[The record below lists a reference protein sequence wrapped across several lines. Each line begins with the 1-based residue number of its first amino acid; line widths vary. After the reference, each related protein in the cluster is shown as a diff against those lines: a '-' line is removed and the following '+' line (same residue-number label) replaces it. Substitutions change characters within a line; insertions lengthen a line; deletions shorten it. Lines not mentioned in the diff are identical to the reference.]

1 MTTSTSVHSNAFN
14 FMSYLQSGVD
24 PRTGQYTVSI
34 NLPEVKSNGLRGPVV
49 PLVLSYNPLNVQ
61 DSGFGLGWNLQL
73 SQYDPG
79 TRIVSLGSGETFKVE
94 GSLGDQ
100 LWMPE
105 KKLDSFHFYKQDD
118 TRYRVVHK
126 SGQVEELEVLGSL
139 GNRIALPVRI
149 YSPEGH
155 GITLHY
161 ASFGAYQM
169 LSEVVDDDGQVIL
182 TITRDSTSVRLLLYG
197 APKADAEFVMIL
209 SGSNRNVARIE
220 LPTANKASW
229 RFTYSIIRGHSC
241 IASVDTPVGGHEDVF
256 YQDSGHQ
263 FPLSAGREPLP
274 RVTRHLT
281 TPGFLQPE
289 VDVRYAYKDSAG
301 RERNFLGAG
310 LDIAWEDN
318 GLDNLYRYLGAA
330 PYLYSST
337 ETLRVNDVD
346 VRSIERVFNQFHL
359 LALET
364 TRQNLSILEVDTRYY
379 IEEGKPFD
387 QQPNYCQLPKE
398 VRTTWRLSPD
408 GSVPRTEI
416 VSSDYDSYGNLLAQ
430 TQANGVT
437 ETSEWYS
444 VSGEDGCPPD
454 PDGFVRT
461 LKAKSV
467 VPAQSDYGHAL
478 VLVTRYRYKAL
489 PALAGSGQNLWL
501 AAESETLLQQTTD
514 GEKELQQT
522 TYTYIED
529 NPYDA
534 FQYGRIRHQS
544 VTLEGL
550 STTTDYRYDLLQDPD
565 FDQTVQQTVQIVTG
579 FDMTQKVIR
588 LEHSLFTGE
597 PLLNRD
603 DNDVEIR
610 YDYDNLRRVVSE
622 TVSPNK
628 EEYKATRHYEYQ
640 LCAVKTD
647 QAEQRLFDVKNVQ
660 TTSRFDGLGRV
671 IYEAR
676 ADADNPDVHRRL
688 DLRQTYEAAY
698 DAWGDKVEET
708 SYDWL
713 DQQKRALTNYFEYDD
728 WDQQLSVTGPDGV
741 TTIEQTDP
749 VGTQA
754 SNGPIQRRWT
764 ESNDGLQTS
773 EVSETWLNLFDEPT
787 RSVRLDRLDWLSEPV
802 SLSRYQYDGLG
813 RLFKEV
819 SGLPTRERSTTYGY
833 DVFDRVTANTL
844 PDGAVVRR
852 RYAPHSG
859 EDLPAWIGVDHNG
872 KSSVLGEQKFD
883 GLDRIVTSITGG
895 RERELSYTSDLM
907 QPKTVKLPSGRQID
921 YDYLPELG
929 DEPLKRTQSDTVAKL
944 KLTADY
950 TYDPQNARLIGSS
963 EQGEE
968 LQREYYST
976 GSLKSEQRTSQGI
989 ENTMHYRYSRLG
1001 LPLSYIDVLGQEQLS
1016 VYDDF
1021 GRLAQT
1027 SLGEVVSDFTYD
1039 TFGRTASIAT
1049 LDSSSN
1055 GQVVISLEYDAQGRE
1070 AQRTFTIN
1078 GANQQMVQVYDDVDQ
1093 MVKRTLSEGAV
1104 IIREE
1109 HYGYDLCG
1117 RLTQYDCSGKQRPV
1131 DPYGMTI
1138 SRQVFSF
1145 DGLNNLTLVTT
1156 TFDGGRNRARY
1167 FYEGIDPAQL
1177 TRVTNTQLAWVN
1189 ARLIPV
1195 NKNDSTYPPEIRLT
1209 YDPDG
1214 NLITDEADRLLS
1226 YDPLGRLLE
1235 VSMPAGDVRYRYDP
1249 QDRLAG
1255 ETGEQRFYRDGV
1267 LASQL
1272 GASQNST
1279 YMRGDGYLL
1288 AEQQGSDALLFST
1301 SISNSVLSEVHPDG
1315 VSNRSYTV
1323 YGHSSGDNP
1332 PAGRLGYNGELH
1344 ETETGWQLLG
1354 NGYRAY
1360 NPVLMRFHSPDSW
1373 SPFGEG
1379 GLNAY
1384 AYGEGDSVNG
1394 VDPTGH
1400 MLRRPTSP
1408 PLKSSL
1414 RSGSPQQNNVKKN
1427 VRFKTPEANS
1437 RAGISNSQG
1446 STVDAGGNQPGTSRK
1461 PRHSVLVAKTSESA
1475 SSEPVAPRK
1484 AVLVAS
1490 TSESAQ
1496 LGQAGRRNA
1505 VLIPRGAS
1513 DANSISSGSSS
1524 GVVFDEVAM
1533 ATQIDTQALVEQWV
1547 LDVSQRF
1554 SASNNVSPIVQSSN
1568 GANSNIR
1575 RS

>member
-1 MTTSTSVHSNAFN
+1 SFCRRPVTIT
-14 FMSYLQSGVD
+14 
-24 PRTGQYTVSI
+24 
-34 NLPEVKSNGLRGPVV
+34 LPDIKTNGLRGPTL

-61 DSGFGLGWNLQL
+61 DSGFGFGWNLQL
-73 SQYDPG
+73 SQYEPG
-79 TRIVSLGSGETFKVE
+79 SQIVSLSSGETFKVQ
-94 GSLGDQ
+94 GISGDQ
-100 LWMPE
+100 LLMPE
-105 KKLDSFHFYKQDD
+105 KKIDSFHFYKLDD
-118 TRYRVVHK
+118 VRYRVVHK
-126 SGQVEELEVLGSL
+126 SGQVENLEVRGSQ
-139 GNRIALPVRI
+139 GNQLALPTRI
-149 YSPEGH
+149 FAPEGH
-155 GITLHY
+155 GVTLEY
-161 ASFGAYQM
+161 APFGTHQM
-169 LSEVVDDDGQVIL
+169 LSKVMDDSGQIL
-182 TITRDSTSVRLLLYG
+182 LDITRDSTSVRLVLRG
-197 APKADAEFVMIL
+197 AQGADAEFVMIL
-209 SGSNRNVARIE
+209 GGSLRSVMRIE
-220 LPTANKASW
+220 LPTDNKASW
-229 RFTYSIIRGHSC
+229 RFAYSLIRGHSC
-241 IASVDTPVGGHEDVF
+241 MASVDTPVGGHEDVF

-263 FPLSAGREPLP
+263 FPVRAGRDPLP
-274 RVTRHLT
+274 RVTRHLI
-281 TPGFLQPE
+281 TPGFGQPE
-289 VDVRYAYKDSAG
+289 VDVRYSYSYRDSG
-301 RERNFLGAG
+301 QRERNFLGGG

-379 IEEGKPFD
+379 IDEGKPFD

-461 LKAKSV
+461 LKATSV

-501 AAESETLLQQTTD
+501 ASESETLLQQTTD

-529 NPYDA
+529 KPNDA
-534 FQYGRIRHQS
+534 FQYGRICRQTVTMGGQNTITDYVYS
-544 VTLEGL
+544 TLE
-550 STTTDYRYDLLQDPD
+550 SPE
-565 FDQTVQQTVQIVTG
+565 FHQTVLHTVQTVTG
-579 FDMTQKVIR
+579 FDQTQKVIT
-588 LEHSLFTGE
+588 LEDSLFTGE

-610 YDYDNLRRVVSE
+610 YDYDNLRRVVSK

-628 EEYKATRHYEYQ
+628 EQYKATRHYEYQ

-787 RSVRLDRLDWLSEPV
+787 RSVRLDQLDWLSEPV

-813 RLFKEV
+813 RLVKEI
-819 SGLPTRERSTTYGY
+819 SGLPTRERSTTYAY

-844 PDGAVVRR
+844 PDGTVVCR

-883 GLDRIVTSITGG
+883 GLDRIVTSTTGG

-907 QPKTVKLPSGRQID
+907 RPNTVKLPSGRQID

-929 DEPLKRTQSDTVAKL
+929 DEPLKRTQSDTVARL

-963 EQGEE
+963 EEGEE
-968 LQREYYST
+968 LQRKYYST
-976 GSLKSEQRTSQGI
+976 GSLKCEQRTSQGI

-1021 GRLAQT
+1021 GRLAQA

-1055 GQVVISLEYDAQGRE
+1055 SQVVISLEYDAQGRE

-1093 MVKRTLSEGAV
+1093 MVERTLSEGAV

-1109 HYGYDLCG
+1109 RYGYDLRG
-1117 RLTQYDCSGKQRPV
+1117 RLTQYDCSGTQPPV
-1131 DPYGMTI
+1131 DPYGKAI
-1138 SRQVFSF
+1138 VRQLFSF
-1145 DGLNNLTLVTT
+1145 DGLNNLILVTT
-1156 TFDGGRNRARY
+1156 TFDGGSNRARY

-1177 TRVTNTQLAWVN
+1177 TRVTNNHSA
-1189 ARLIPV
+1189 
-1195 NKNDSTYPPEIRLT
+1195 YPSVISLT

-1214 NLITDEADRLLS
+1214 NLVSDEAGRTLS

-1272 GASQNST
+1272 GGSQNST

-1288 AEQQGSDALLFST
+1288 AEQQGSSALLFAT
-1301 SISNSVLSEVHPDG
+1301 SLSNSVLSEVHASG
-1315 VSNRSYTV
+1315 TSSRRYTV
-1323 YGHSSGDNP
+1323 YGHASGEEP
-1332 PAGRLGYNGELH
+1332 PSGRLGFNGELH
-1344 ETETGWQLLG
+1344 ESETGWQLLG
-1354 NGYRAY
+1354 NG
-1360 NPVLMRFHSPDSW
+1360 
-1373 SPFGEG
+1373 
-1379 GLNAY
+1379 
-1384 AYGEGDSVNG
+1384 
-1394 VDPTGH
+1394 
-1400 MLRRPTSP
+1400 
-1408 PLKSSL
+1408 
-1414 RSGSPQQNNVKKN
+1414 
-1427 VRFKTPEANS
+1427 
-1437 RAGISNSQG
+1437 
-1446 STVDAGGNQPGTSRK
+1446 
-1461 PRHSVLVAKTSESA
+1461 
-1475 SSEPVAPRK
+1475 
-1484 AVLVAS
+1484 
-1490 TSESAQ
+1490 
-1496 LGQAGRRNA
+1496 
-1505 VLIPRGAS
+1505 
-1513 DANSISSGSSS
+1513 
-1524 GVVFDEVAM
+1524 
-1533 ATQIDTQALVEQWV
+1533 
-1547 LDVSQRF
+1547 
-1554 SASNNVSPIVQSSN
+1554 
-1568 GANSNIR
+1568 
-1575 RS
+1575 

>member
-14 FMSYLQSGVD
+14 FLSYLQSGVD
-24 PRTGQYTVSI
+24 PRTGQYTVTI
-34 NLPEVKSNGLRGPVV
+34 TLPDIKTNGLRGPVV

-61 DSGFGLGWNLQL
+61 DSGFGFGWNLQL
-73 SQYDPG
+73 SQYEPG
-79 TRIVSLGSGETFKVE
+79 SQIVSLSSGETFKVK
-94 GSLGDQ
+94 GASGDQ
-100 LWMPE
+100 LLMPE
-105 KKLDSFHFYKQDD
+105 KKLDSFHFYKLDD
-118 TRYRVVHK
+118 VRYRVVHK
-126 SGQVEELEVLGSL
+126 SGQVENLEVRGSQGSQL
-139 GNRIALPVRI
+139 ALPTRI
-149 YSPEGH
+149 FAPEGH
-155 GITLHY
+155 GVTLEY
-161 ASFGAYQM
+161 APFGTHQM
-169 LSEVVDDDGQVIL
+169 LSKVMDDSGQIL
-182 TITRDSTSVRLLLYG
+182 LDITRDSTSVRLVLRG
-197 APKADAEFVMIL
+197 AQGADAEFVMIL
-209 SGSNRNVARIE
+209 GGSPRSVVRIE
-220 LPTANKASW
+220 LPTDNKASW
-229 RFTYSIIRGHSC
+229 RFAYKPILGHSC
-241 IASVDTPVGGHEDVF
+241 MTSVDTPVGGHEDVY

-263 FPLSAGREPLP
+263 FPVRAGLDPLP
-274 RVTRHLT
+274 RVTRHLI
-281 TPGFLQPE
+281 TPGFRQPE
-289 VDVRYAYKDSAG
+289 VDVRYNYRDSG
-301 RERNFLGAG
+301 QREHNFLGGG
-310 LDIAWEDN
+310 LDIAWVED
-318 GLDNLYRYLGAA
+318 GLDNLYQYLGAE
-330 PYLYSST
+330 PYQYSST
-337 ETLRVNDVD
+337 ETLWVD
-346 VRSIERVFNQFHL
+346 GADQRYIERVFNQFHL
-359 LALET
+359 LVRET
-364 TRQNLSILEVDTRYY
+364 TRQQLNILQVDTDYY
-379 IEEGKPFD
+379 INAGQPFYA
-387 QQPNYCQLPKE
+387 QPAYCQLPKE
-398 VRTTWRLSPD
+398 VRTTWRLSTD
-408 GSVPRTEI
+408 GSVPRTET
-416 VSSDYDSYGNLLAQ
+416 VSSRYDSHGNLLVQ
-430 TQANGVT
+430 TQANGVV
-437 ETSEWYS
+437 ENSEWYS
-444 VSGEDGCPPD
+444 ASGEDGCPPD

-461 LKAKSV
+461 LKSIAV
-467 VPAQSDYGHAL
+467 VPAASVYGLAPT
-478 VLVTRYRYKAL
+478 LVTRYRYKAL
-489 PALAGSGQNLWL
+489 LDVAGSQQRPWL
-501 AAESETLLQQTTD
+501 ASDSETLLQQTAD
-514 GEKELQQT
+514 GEQELQRT
-522 TYTYIED
+522 AYTYIED
-529 NPYDA
+529 SPADA
-534 FQYGRIRHQS
+534 FQYGRVRRQTVTMGGQNTITDYVYS
-544 VTLEGL
+544 TLE
-550 STTTDYRYDLLQDPD
+550 SPE
-565 FDQTVQQTVQIVTG
+565 FHQTVLHTVQTVTG
-579 FDMTQKVIR
+579 FDQTQKVIT
-588 LEHSLFTGE
+588 LEDSLLTGE

-603 DNDVEIR
+603 DNGVEIH

-622 TVSPNK
+622 TVSPNNK
-628 EEYKATRHYEYQ
+628 EYKATRHYEYQ
-640 LCAVKTD
+640 LCALKTD

-713 DQQKRALTNYFEYDD
+713 GQQERVLTNYFEYDD

-787 RSVRLDRLDWLSEPV
+787 RNIRLDQLDWLSEPV

-813 RLFKEV
+813 RLVKEI
-819 SGLPTRERSTTYGY
+819 SGLPTRERSTTYAY

-859 EDLPAWIGVDHNG
+859 EDLPAWIGVDQDG

-883 GLDRIVTSITGG
+883 GLDRIVTSITGR
-895 RERELSYTSDLM
+895 RERQLSYTSDLM
-907 QPKTVKLPSGRQID
+907 RPKTVKLPSGRQID

-929 DEPLKRTQSDTVAKL
+929 DEPLKRTQSDTVARL

-1021 GRLAQT
+1021 GRLVQT

-1049 LDSSSN
+1049 LDSFSN

-1093 MVKRTLSEGAV
+1093 MVKRTLSERLPSEEEV

-1109 HYGYDLCG
+1109 RYGYDLRG

-1167 FYEGIDPAQL
+1167 FYEGIDPVQL
-1177 TRVTNTQLAWVN
+1177 TRVTNTQLVWVN

-1195 NKNDSTYPPEIRLT
+1195 NKNDSTYPPEIRLA
-1209 YDPDG
+1209 YDQDG
-1214 NLITDEADRLLS
+1214 NLIADEAGRLLS

-1272 GASQNST
+1272 GNSQNGT
-1279 YMRGDGYLL
+1279 YMRGNGYLL
-1288 AEQQGSDALLFST
+1288 AEQQGSNALLFST
-1301 SISNSVLSEVHPDG
+1301 SLSNSVLSEVHASG
-1315 VSNRSYTV
+1315 TSSRRYTV
-1323 YGHSSGDNP
+1323 YGHASGEEP
-1332 PAGRLGYNGELH
+1332 PSGRPGFNGELH
-1344 ETETGWQLLG
+1344 ESETGWQLLG

-1360 NPVLMRFHSPDSW
+1360 NPVLMRFHSPDSL
-1373 SPFGEG
+1373 SPFEEG

-1400 MLRRPTSP
+1400 INIGNFFRRVFGMKPKKPSVKPVAFQKYNPT
-1408 PLKSSL
+1408 LKKYGL
-1414 RSGSPQQNNVKKN
+1414 TDKKTERALTHIAEADEVEKAALGVKQPAQRGRNVN
-1427 VRFKTPEANS
+1427 V
-1437 RAGISNSQG
+1437 G
-1446 STVDAGGNQPGTSRK
+1446 STKK
-1461 PRHSVLVAKTSESA
+1461 PRFRKKSPSTHS
-1475 SSEPVAPRK
+1475 K
-1484 AVLVAS
+1484 AVLTTKTTPNNPRVL
-1490 TSESAQ
+1490 TSILEVPEN
-1496 LGQAGRRNA
+1496 GRRNA
-1505 VLIPRGAS
+1505 IIDEEALNAIKAS
-1513 DANSISSGSSS
+1513 HIRTDA
-1524 GVVFDEVAM
+1524 F
-1533 ATQIDTQALVEQWV
+1533 LY
-1547 LDVSQRF
+1547 
-1554 SASNNVSPIVQSSN
+1554 
-1568 GANSNIR
+1568 
-1575 RS
+1575 

>member
-34 NLPEVKSNGLRGPVV
+34 TLPEVKTNGLRGPTL

-61 DSGFGLGWNLQL
+61 DSGFGFGWNLQL
-73 SQYDPG
+73 SQYEPG
-79 TRIVSLGSGETFKVE
+79 SQIVSLSSGETFKVR
-94 GSLGDQ
+94 GISGDQ
-100 LWMPE
+100 LLMPE
-105 KKLDSFHFYKQDD
+105 KKLDSFHFYKLDD
-118 TRYRVVHK
+118 VRYRVVHK
-126 SGQVEELEVLGSL
+126 SGQVENLEVRGSQ
-139 GNRIALPVRI
+139 GNQLALPTRI
-149 YSPEGH
+149 FAPEGH
-155 GITLHY
+155 GVTLEY
-161 ASFGAYQM
+161 APFGTHQM
-169 LSEVVDDDGQVIL
+169 LSKVMDDSGQIL
-182 TITRDSTSVRLLLYG
+182 LDIRRDSTSVRLVLRG
-197 APKADAEFVMIL
+197 AQGGDAEFVMIL
-209 SGSNRNVARIE
+209 GGSLRSVMRIE
-220 LPTANKASW
+220 LPTDNKASW
-229 RFTYSIIRGHSC
+229 RFAYSLIRGHSC
-241 IASVDTPVGGHEDVF
+241 MASVDTPVGGHEDVF
-256 YQDSGHQ
+256 YQDAGHQ
-263 FPLSAGREPLP
+263 FPVRAGRDPLP
-274 RVTRHLT
+274 RVTRHLI
-281 TPGFLQPE
+281 TPGFDQPE
-289 VDVRYAYKDSAG
+289 VDVHYSYRDSEQ
-301 RERNFLGAG
+301 RERNFLGGG
-310 LDIAWEDN
+310 LDIAWVED
-318 GLDNLYRYLGAA
+318 GLDNLYRYLGAEL
-330 PYLYSST
+330 YQYSST
-337 ETLRVNDVD
+337 ETLWVNGAD
-346 VRSIERVFNQFHL
+346 RRGIERVFNQFHL
-359 LALET
+359 LVRET
-364 TRQNLSILEVDTRYY
+364 TRQQLNILQVDTDYY
-379 IEEGKPFD
+379 INAGQPFYA
-387 QQPNYCQLPKE
+387 QPAYCQLPKE
-398 VRTTWRLSPD
+398 VRTTWRLSTD

-416 VSSDYDSYGNLLAQ
+416 VGSDYDSYGNLLAQ

-461 LKAKSV
+461 LKATSV
-467 VPAQSDYGHAL
+467 VPAQSDYGHAP

-489 PALAGSGQNLWL
+489 SALAGSGQNLWL

-529 NPYDA
+529 KPNDA
-534 FQYGRIRHQS
+534 FQYGRIRRQT

-588 LEHSLFTGE
+588 MEHSLFTGE

-676 ADADNPDVHRRL
+676 ADADNLDVHRRL

-713 DQQKRALTNYFEYDD
+713 GQQERALTSYFEYDD

-813 RLFKEV
+813 RLVKEI
-819 SGLPTRERSTTYGY
+819 SGLPTRERSTTYAY
-833 DVFDRVTANTL
+833 DVFDRITANTL

-872 KSSVLGEQKFD
+872 KSSVLGEQVFD
-883 GLDRIVTSITGG
+883 GLDRIVRSVTGG
-895 RERELSYTSDLM
+895 RERMLSYEPGQL
-907 QPKTVKLPSGRQID
+907 QPKTVNLPSGRQVD
-921 YDYLPELG
+921 YKYLPQLG
-929 DEPLKRTQSDTVAKL
+929 SEPLQRTQSDATTRLNV
-944 KLTADY
+944 TADY
-950 TYDPQNARLIGSS
+950 QYDPRNARLLHSA

-968 LQREYYST
+968 VSRDYYST
-976 GSLKSEQRTSQGI
+976 GSLKSEQRTSQG
-989 ENTMHYRYSRLG
+989 NQYTMRYLHSRLG
-1001 LPLSYIDVLGQEQLS
+1001 LLLSYTDVLSQEQISL
-1016 VYDDF
+1016 YDAF
-1021 GRLAQT
+1021 GRLEGTA
-1027 SLGEVVSDFTYD
+1027 LGTVVSTFTYD
-1039 TFGRTASIAT
+1039 TFGRTASITTA
-1049 LDSSSN
+1049 DSASN
-1055 GQVVISLEYDAQGRE
+1055 HRVAISLVYDDQGRE
-1070 AQRTFTIN
+1070 VQRHFDIN
-1078 GANQQMVQVYDDVDQ
+1078 GVKQQMVQVYDDLDE
-1093 MVKRTLSEGAV
+1093 MTRRTLSEGAI
-1104 IIREE
+1104 IIRDE

-1117 RLTQYDCSGKQRPV
+1117 RLTQYDCSGTQPPV
-1131 DPYGMTI
+1131 DPYGKAI
-1138 SRQVFSF
+1138 VRQLFSF
-1145 DGLNNLTLVTT
+1145 DGLNNLILVTT
-1156 TFDGGRNRARY
+1156 TFNGGSNRARY

-1177 TRVTNTQLAWVN
+1177 TRMTNNHSA
-1189 ARLIPV
+1189 
-1195 NKNDSTYPPEIRLT
+1195 YPSAISLT

-1214 NLITDEADRLLS
+1214 NLVSDEAGRTLS

-1272 GASQNST
+1272 GGSQNST

-1301 SISNSVLSEVHPDG
+1301 SISNSVFSEVHASG
-1315 VSNRSYTV
+1315 VSPRRYTV
-1323 YGHSSGDNP
+1323 YGHASGEEP
-1332 PAGRLGYNGELH
+1332 PSGRLGFNGELH
-1344 ETETGWQLLG
+1344 ESGTG
-1354 NGYRAY
+1354 
-1360 NPVLMRFHSPDSW
+1360 
-1373 SPFGEG
+1373 
-1379 GLNAY
+1379 
-1384 AYGEGDSVNG
+1384 
-1394 VDPTGH
+1394 
-1400 MLRRPTSP
+1400 
-1408 PLKSSL
+1408 
-1414 RSGSPQQNNVKKN
+1414 
-1427 VRFKTPEANS
+1427 
-1437 RAGISNSQG
+1437 
-1446 STVDAGGNQPGTSRK
+1446 
-1461 PRHSVLVAKTSESA
+1461 
-1475 SSEPVAPRK
+1475 
-1484 AVLVAS
+1484 
-1490 TSESAQ
+1490 
-1496 LGQAGRRNA
+1496 
-1505 VLIPRGAS
+1505 
-1513 DANSISSGSSS
+1513 
-1524 GVVFDEVAM
+1524 
-1533 ATQIDTQALVEQWV
+1533 
-1547 LDVSQRF
+1547 
-1554 SASNNVSPIVQSSN
+1554 
-1568 GANSNIR
+1568 
-1575 RS
+1575 